1 MKKRIL
7 KVMSMMLV
15 AATLMTGTG
24 FNEVVTVKAETLAYG
39 EDGYNQKGYDKDG
52 YDREGYDYHGYDKNG
67 YNREGYDRYGYDRD
81 GYDKNGY
88 DKERYD
94 RDGYDY
100 FYGRDKEGYNRDG
113 YNEAGYDRNGY
124 DKYGYDVNGYD
135 KEGYDHAGYGKDGY
149 DREGYDENG
158 YDRDGYDKKG
168 YDKNHRDRNGKYDPA
183 YARNPYKEDIV
194 DDIFK
199 IIPRDCH
206 ETKNSY
212 LIKDSTGKNGKKI
225 VDGLKAKI
233 KNHKDNWNFTA
244 KITPIAVKHGY
255 GYYKL
260 TLKYNER
267 YNNYVYT
274 TTIKVFPEVVITGE
288 YWTDEKGQMYV
299 IGTKNAFKNIDGA
312 QYKMVNLDK
321 NNKVMLN
328 KYISSKSIL
337 AKKDLKDMGNKQ
349 YKKLY
354 AKAQKDFLKEYG
366 FNSKDGTVKF
376 FSTKPIPINNMGCGW
391 ITRVYIVVNGKRYY
405 S

>member
-7 KVMSMMLV
+7 KAMSMMLV

-24 FNEVVTVKAETLAYG
+24 FNEVVTVKADTVYDE
-39 EDGYNQKGYDKDG
+39 NGYDAEGYDRDG
-52 YDREGYDYHGYDKNG
+52 YDRNGYDKNG
-67 YNREGYDRYGYDRD
+67 YDRENLDKYGCYPSGYDRDGYDRYGYNRW

-88 DKERYD
+88 DKE
-94 RDGYDY
+94 GYDS
-100 FYGRDKEGYNRDG
+100 
-113 YNEAGYDRNGY
+113 
-124 DKYGYDVNGYD
+124 
-135 KEGYDHAGYGKDGY
+135 AGYGKDGY
-149 DREGYDENG
+149 NREGYDENG
-158 YDRDGYDKKG
+158 YDRDGYDKNG
-168 YDKNHRDRNGKYDPA
+168 YDKNHYNKNGKYDPA
-183 YARNPYKEDIV
+183 YARNPYKEDIE
-194 DDIFK
+194 DDVFK
-199 IIPRDCH
+199 IIPRNCSG
-206 ETKNSY
+206 TKNSY
-212 LIKDSTGKNGKKI
+212 LIEDSTGKNGKKI

-233 KNHKDNWNFTA
+233 KNHTDDWNFTA

-274 TTIKVFPEVVITGE
+274 ATIKVFPKVAIDAYFWKG
-288 YWTDEKGQMYV
+288 EKGQMYV
-299 IGTKNAFKNIDGA
+299 IGTKNAFKNIDGV
-312 QYKMVNLDK
+312 QFKMVTLDK
-321 NNKVMLN
+321 NEKVILN

-354 AKAQKDFLKEYG
+354 VKTQKRLLKEYG

-376 FSTKPIPINNMGCGW
+376 FSTKPINDKGCGW

-405 S
+405 F

>member
-149 DREGYDENG
+149 NRDGYDKNGYDREGYDKN
-158 YDRDGYDKKG
+158 G
-168 YDKNHRDRNGKYDPA
+168 YDKNHYNKNGKYDPA
-183 YARNPYKEDIV
+183 YARNPYKEDIE
-194 DDIFK
+194 DDVFK
-199 IIPRDCH
+199 IIPSDCSG
-206 ETKNSY
+206 TKNSY
-212 LIKDSTGKNGKKI
+212 SIYDDTGKNGKKI

-233 KNHKDNWNFTA
+233 KNHTDNWNFTA

-274 TTIKVFPEVVITGE
+274 TTIKVFPEVRIDADFWPGQ
-288 YWTDEKGQMYV
+288 KGQLYV
-299 IGTKNAFKNIDGA
+299 IGTKNAFKNIDGV
-312 QYKMVNLDK
+312 QFKIVNLNK
-321 NNKVMLN
+321 NKKVMLN

-354 AKAQKDFLKEYG
+354 AKAQKRLLKDFG
-366 FNSKDGTVKF
+366 FTSKDGTVKS
-376 FSTKPIPINNMGCGW
+376 FSVKPIKEEVGCRGMS
-391 ITRVYIVVNGKRYY
+391 RVYIVVNGKRYY

>member
-1 MKKRIL
+1 MKKRLL

-24 FNEVVTVKAETLAYG
+24 FNEVVTVKADTVYDE
-39 EDGYNQKGYDKDG
+39 NGYDA
-52 YDREGYDYHGYDKNG
+52 YGYDKNG
-67 YNREGYDRYGYDRD
+67 YDRDGYDYRGYDKNGYDRDGYDRYGYDKDGYNKDGYDYYGYGRD
-81 GYDKNGY
+81 GYD
-88 DKERYD
+88 
-94 RDGYDY
+94 RD
-100 FYGRDKEGYNRDG
+100 YGRDKEGYDRDG

-149 DREGYDENG
+149 NRDGYDKNG
-158 YDRDGYDKKG
+158 YDRDGYDKNG
-168 YDKNHRDRNGKYDPA
+168 YDKNHYNKNGKYDPA
-183 YARNPYKEDIV
+183 YARNPYKEDIE
-194 DDIFK
+194 DDVFK
-199 IIPRDCH
+199 IIPSDCSG
-206 ETKNSY
+206 TKNSY
-212 LIKDSTGKNGKKI
+212 SIYDDTGKNGKKI

-233 KNHKDNWNFTA
+233 KNHTDNWNFTA

-260 TLKYNER
+260 TMKYNER

-274 TTIKVFPEVVITGE
+274 ATIKVFPKVRIEADFLPGE
-288 YWTDEKGQMYV
+288 NIKGQMYV
-299 IGTKNAFKNIDGA
+299 IGTKNAFKNIDGV
-312 QYKMVNLDK
+312 QFKIVKLNK
-321 NNKVMLN
+321 NKKVMLN

-354 AKAQKDFLKEYG
+354 AKAQKNLLKDFG
-366 FNSKDGTVKF
+366 FTSKDGTVKF
-376 FSTKPIPINNMGCGW
+376 FWVKQINDMGCRGMS
-391 ITRVYIVVNGKRYY
+391 RVYIVVNGKRYY

>member
-7 KVMSMMLV
+7 KAMSMMLV

-24 FNEVVTVKAETLAYG
+24 FNEVVTVKAETVYD
-39 EDGYNQKGYDKDG
+39 ENGYDAEGYDCDG
-52 YDREGYDYHGYDKNG
+52 YDRDG
-67 YNREGYDRYGYDRD
+67 YNKRGYDRENLDKYGCYPSGYDRD
-81 GYDKNGY
+81 GYD
-88 DKERYD
+88 RY
-94 RDGYDY
+94 
-100 FYGRDKEGYNRDG
+100 GYNRDG
-113 YNEAGYDRNGY
+113 YDR
-124 DKYGYDVNGYD
+124 NGYD

-149 DREGYDENG
+149 NREGYDKNG
-158 YDRDGYDKKG
+158 YNRDGYDENG

-183 YARNPYKEDIV
+183 YARNPYKEEIA
-194 DDIFK
+194 DDVHK
-199 IIPRDCH
+199 IIPRDYSR
-206 ETKNSY
+206 TKNSY
-212 LIKDSTGKNGKKI
+212 SIKDSTGKNGKKI

-274 TTIKVFPEVVITGE
+274 TTIKVFPEVVITAEFWPG
-288 YWTDEKGQMYV
+288 EKGQMYV
-299 IGTKNAFKNIDGA
+299 IGTKNAFKNIDGV
-312 QYKMVNLDK
+312 QFKIVTSDK
-321 NNKVMLN
+321 NEKVILN

-354 AKAQKDFLKEYG
+354 VKEQKNILKMDG
-366 FNSKDGTVKF
+366 FTSKDGTVKL
-376 FSTKPIPINNMGCGW
+376 FSIKPIKYKRYIGMS
-391 ITRVYIVVNGKRYY
+391 RVYIVVNGKRYY

>member
-1 MKKRIL
+1 
-7 KVMSMMLV
+7 MMLV

-24 FNEVVTVKAETLAYG
+24 FNEVVTVKAATNVETGAGFELRENGDIYNMTPESVAYYEAQG
-39 EDGYNQKGYDKDG
+39 YTFDENGNFTYSYNSDGQHITRIDWLDK
-52 YDREGYDYHGYDKNG
+52 
-67 YNREGYDRYGYDRD
+67 D

-88 DKERYD
+88 DK
-94 RDGYDY
+94 
-100 FYGRDKEGYNRDG
+100 N
-113 YNEAGYDRNGY
+113 GYDRSGY
-124 DKYGYDVNGYD
+124 DS
-135 KEGYDHAGYGKDGY
+135 AGYGKDGY
-149 DREGYDENG
+149 NRDGYDENG

-168 YDKNHRDRNGKYDPA
+168 YDKNHYNRNGKYDPA
-183 YARNPYKEDIV
+183 YARNPNKEEIE
-194 DDIFK
+194 DDVFK
-199 IIPRDCH
+199 IIPSDCSG
-206 ETKNSY
+206 TKNSY
-212 LIKDSTGKNGKKI
+212 SIYDDTGKNGKKI

-260 TLKYNER
+260 TMTYNER

-274 TTIKVFPEVVITGE
+274 TTIKVFPKVRIEADFWPG
-288 YWTDEKGQMYV
+288 EKGQMYV
-299 IGTKNAFKNIDGA
+299 IGTKNAFKNIDGV
-312 QYKMVNLDK
+312 QFKIVKLNK
-321 NNKVMLN
+321 NKKVMLN

-354 AKAQKDFLKEYG
+354 AKAQKDLLKEYG

-376 FSTKPIPINNMGCGW
+376 FWVKQINDMGCRGMS
-391 ITRVYIVVNGKRYY
+391 RVYIVVNGKRYY

>member
-24 FNEVVTVKAETLAYG
+24 FNEVVTVKADTVYDEN
-39 EDGYNQKGYDKDG
+39 GYDAEGYDCDGYDKDG
-52 YDREGYDYHGYDKNG
+52 YNKR
-67 YNREGYDRYGYDRD
+67 GYDRENLDKYGCYPSGYDRD
-81 GYDKNGY
+81 GYD
-88 DKERYD
+88 RY
-94 RDGYDY
+94 
-100 FYGRDKEGYNRDG
+100 GYNRD
-113 YNEAGYDRNGY
+113 GYDRNGY
-124 DKYGYDVNGYD
+124 DK
-135 KEGYDHAGYGKDGY
+135 EGYDRAGYGKDGY
-149 DREGYDENG
+149 NREGYDKNG
-158 YDRDGYDKKG
+158 YDHDGYDKNG

-183 YARNPYKEDIV
+183 YARNPYKEDIE
-194 DDIFK
+194 DDVFK
-199 IIPRDCH
+199 IIPSDCSG
-206 ETKNSY
+206 TKNSY
-212 LIKDSTGKNGKKI
+212 LIEDSTGKNGKKI

-233 KNHKDNWNFTA
+233 KNHTDDWNFTA
-244 KITPIAVKHGY
+244 NITPIAVKHGY

-274 TTIKVFPEVVITGE
+274 ATIKVFPKVAIDVDTWPG
-288 YWTDEKGQMYV
+288 EKGQMYV
-299 IGTKNAFKNIDGA
+299 IGTKNAFKNIDGV
-312 QYKMVNLDK
+312 QLKMVTSDK
-321 NNKVMLN
+321 NEKVILN

-354 AKAQKDFLKEYG
+354 AKAQKDLLKEYG

-376 FSTKPIPINNMGCGW
+376 FWMKPINYKRYGW

-405 S
+405 F